1 MTNYLEELLDNAN
14 ALLEQVQR
22 LGRSGTG
29 PDWED
34 AALEGVTRRFAGR
47 EPGKETRRTLEEK
60 RKTAQGKTA
69 SGGGEREE
77 GAVLKAGE
85 APEPPQRVQTPLEE
99 REKELPLLEQI
110 ERLERAL
117 AAPGV
122 AEAGSGAGPRSAVW
136 SGWDQSR
143 QRVPHGTA
151 GQERAPGYAAVLGE
165 QEQWYGLDRLEWSGT
180 GGEQVWAEQADR
192 VFRRDSRRYDGGFCL
207 Y

>member
-1 MTNYLEELLDNAN
+1 M
-14 ALLEQVQR
+14 
-22 LGRSGTG
+22 
-29 PDWED
+29 
-34 AALEGVTRRFAGR
+34 
-47 EPGKETRRTLEEK
+47 
-60 RKTAQGKTA
+60 
-69 SGGGEREE
+69 
-77 GAVLKAGE
+77 KAGE

-192 VFRRDSRRYDGGFCL
+192 VFRRDSRRYDGGFYL